1 MHLRVSVRKKSVK
14 FGGICRN
21 KIREQLE
28 NVKHFSEHFMNKK
41 IPPTPFGER
50 LKKIRGRMSQA
61 AFAASIGITQRA
73 VVNYETGGR
82 LPKGTILRKICE
94 QYGINEDWLLTGT
107 GAMAA
112 PSPGAERAGVK
123 TANTSAVLNLD
134 SGQDV
139 GNKESGACK
148 TANLSA
154 VLPQEL
160 TARCLRL
167 ADENAALLREN
178 GDLRVEVER
187 LRHQLEQTKEA
198 GPADD
203 ALFAKLVQENKDLRA
218 RLKAFER
225 AGVVAPPMT
234 DIAQNGLPEQE

>member
-1 MHLRVSVRKKSVK
+1 MAAGKMSAPPSCALMRLPVSVRKKSVK

-61 AFAASIGITQRA
+61 TFAASIGITQRA

-82 LPKGTILRKICE
+82 LPKGTVLRKICE

-112 PSPGAERAGVK
+112 PTPGAERAGEK

-134 SGQDV
+134 SGQCV
-139 GNKESGACK
+139 ENKESGACK

-187 LRHQLEQTKEA
+187 LRRDVERRDGRIAALEQQLVEA
-198 GPADD
+198 
-203 ALFAKLVQENKDLRA
+203 
-218 RLKAFER
+218 LKPRGGQAMLEQKGAA
-225 AGVVAPPMT
+225 AG
-234 DIAQNGLPEQE
+234 

>member
-1 MHLRVSVRKKSVK
+1 
-14 FGGICRN
+14 
-21 KIREQLE
+21 
-28 NVKHFSEHFMNKK
+28 
-41 IPPTPFGER
+41 
-50 LKKIRGRMSQA
+50 MSQA

-82 LPKGTILRKICE
+82 LPKGTVLRKICE
-94 QYGINEDWLLTGT
+94 QYGINEDWLVTGT

-112 PSPGAERAGVK
+112 PSPGAERAGEK
-123 TANTSAVLNLD
+123 TANTLAILNLD
-134 SGQDV
+134 SGQCV
-139 GNKESGACK
+139 ENKESGACK

-187 LRHQLEQTKEA
+187 LRRDVERRDGRIADLEQQLVEA
-198 GPADD
+198 
-203 ALFAKLVQENKDLRA
+203 
-218 RLKAFER
+218 LKPRGGQAMLEQKGAA
-225 AGVVAPPMT
+225 AG
-234 DIAQNGLPEQE
+234 